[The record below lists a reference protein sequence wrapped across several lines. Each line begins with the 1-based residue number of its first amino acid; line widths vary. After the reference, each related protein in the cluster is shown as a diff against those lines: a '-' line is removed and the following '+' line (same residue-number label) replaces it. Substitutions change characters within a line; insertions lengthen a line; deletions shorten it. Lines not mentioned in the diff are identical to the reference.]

1 MAEQSLAYK
10 KAKSLVDEWKKLGM
24 TIDKDEEY
32 IISDIQL
39 NLIAVHMDTVKVF
52 SDSNDELLKALA
64 KLVTLIRV
72 FEFESDFD
80 ESDTELSDA
89 MKQALQVIAKAKGE

>member
-52 SDSNDELLKALA
+52 SGSNDELLEALEMCLAEMTYGDAIWTTDWKTVVEKA
-64 KLVTLIRV
+64 R
-72 FEFESDFD
+72 
-80 ESDTELSDA
+80 
-89 MKQALQVIAKAKGE
+89 QAIVKAKGE